1 MVLPLLLGLLGSG
14 AAGAGMLGTLSPL
27 IAGALGSGL
36 GSAIE
41 TGDIGEGIKTGLLSG
56 VLGGIGGSL
65 TGGAAGAAGA
75 APLPAMASNMGTAL
89 PGVAA
94 PSGIMGMLK
103 NMPSGMSA
111 VGKTAGLGLP
121 GMMQQGLKQ
130 GIMSGAGMGTA
141 LGGMAMTKPP
151 SFDTEEE
158 PYIPRANPL
167 TRERYTP
174 AADYR
179 GGTSPEF
186 QYFGPAR
193 YAEGG
198 MVGAPRSMFNP
209 GPDFDY
215 SSMIPVDGLPQRE
228 MREIEER
235 RRLRER
241 TEDGR
246 PNPFFNGLFGKSSDT
261 SELLGTRA
269 APMQRVMNQ
278 LPEGYQA
285 GVSPEFKFFGPAQ
298 AQAQAQA
305 QAAPNQQ
312 PVAFDRDDPANDN
325 IRNNPMLAIMRGI
338 LNPGAPYSGPDKFAV
353 FGDLGRN
360 FMAHSAGL
368 PTEPASVFSPAK
380 MADGGTVMTPSGL
393 EPIAMQGGGIVDIA
407 GAMAPG
413 GQMNEKNIVEGA
425 IAAVEGRIPEEQ
437 AAPILAAFVQAYGE
451 EALRSLVDDVRMGRS
466 PQGGEGPVR
475 GPGDG
480 MADMVPAEMRD
491 GSSDV
496 LLSDGEFVIPADV
509 VSGLGNG
516 STDAGAAELDR
527 MMSRVRQERTGSTT
541 QPAAMNVGG
550 VVPA

>member
-75 APLPAMASNMGTAL
+75 APAAANLASTTAL
-89 PGVAA
+89 SNVAA

-121 GMMQQGLKQ
+121 GMLQQGLKQ

-151 SFDTEEE
+151 SFDTEED
-158 PYIPRANPL
+158 PYIPRAKPL

-209 GPDFDY
+209 GPDFAY

-246 PNPFFNGLFGKSSDT
+246 PNPFFGGLFGKSSDT
-261 SELLGTRA
+261 SGLLDTRA

-285 GVSPEFKFFGPAQ
+285 GVSPEFKFFGPA
-298 AQAQAQA
+298 
-305 QAAPNQQ
+305 
-312 PVAFDRDDPANDN
+312 R
-325 IRNNPMLAIMRGI
+325 
-338 LNPGAPYSGPDKFAV
+338 S
-353 FGDLGRN
+353 
-360 FMAHSAGL
+360 
-368 PTEPASVFSPAK
+368 
-380 MADGGTVMTPSGL
+380 ADGSTVMTPSGL

-413 GQMNEKNIVEGA
+413 GQMNEKDIVEGA

-527 MMSRVRQERTGSTT
+527 MMGRVRQERTGSTA
-541 QPAAMNVGG
+541 QPAAVAAGG
-550 VVPA
+550 MVPA

>member
-75 APLPAMASNMGTAL
+75 AAPVAPSLTSTTAL
-89 PGVAA
+89 SNVAA

-121 GMMQQGLKQ
+121 GMLQQGLKQ

-151 SFDTEEE
+151 KFDEEEE

-186 QYFGPAR
+186 NYFGPTK
-193 YAEGG
+193 YAGGG
-198 MVGAPRSMFNP
+198 MVS
-209 GPDFDY
+209 
-215 SSMIPVDGLPQRE
+215 
-228 MREIEER
+228 
-235 RRLRER
+235 
-241 TEDGR
+241 TEDWNAGAYPRDAAGMAMFDFFGR
-246 PNPFFNGLFGKSSDT
+246 GSMPDTSSD
-261 SELLGTRA
+261 SPIAERA
-269 APMQRVMNQ
+269 APMQRARNTR
-278 LPEGYQA
+278 PAGYRH
-285 GVSPEFKFFGPAQ
+285 GVDPEFQHFGPAQ

-325 IRNNPMLAIMRGI
+325 IRNNPMLALMRGI
-338 LNPGAPYSGPDKFAV
+338 MNPGAPYSGPDKFAV
-353 FGDLGRN
+353 FGDIGRN
-360 FMAHSAGL
+360 FMPHLAGL
-368 PTEPASVFSPAK
+368 PTEPDSVFSSAK
-380 MADGGTVMTPSGL
+380 MADGGMVMTPSGL
-393 EPIAMQGGGIVDIA
+393 APIAMKAGGIADIA

-413 GQMNEKNIVEGA
+413 GQMNEKDIVEGT
-425 IAAVEGRIPEEQ
+425 IAAVEGRISEEQ
-437 AAPILAAFVQAYGE
+437 AAPILAAFVQTYGE

-480 MADMVPAEMRD
+480 MADMIPAEMSD

-516 STDAGAAELDR
+516 STEAGAAELDR
-527 MMSRVRQERTGSTT
+527 MMGRVRQERTGSTT

-550 VVPA
+550 VIPA

>member
-75 APLPAMASNMGTAL
+75 AGATPLPAMASNMGTAL

-121 GMMQQGLKQ
+121 NMLQQGLKQ
-130 GIMSGAGMGTA
+130 GIMSGAGLGTA
-141 LGGMAMTKPP
+141 LGGMAMTQPP
-151 SFDTEEE
+151 SFDTEEA
-158 PYIPRANPL
+158 PYIPRAAPL

-179 GGTSPEF
+179 GGSSPEF
-186 QYFGPAR
+186 KYFGPAR

-198 MVGAPRSMFNP
+198 MVGAPRTMFSP

-215 SSMIPVDGLPQRE
+215 ASMIPVDGLPQRE
-228 MREIEER
+228 MQEIEER

-241 TEDGR
+241 MGGAPLTML
-246 PNPFFNGLFGKSSDT
+246 NPGSSSMLD
-261 SELLGTRA
+261 TRA

-278 LPEGYQA
+278 MPEGYQA
-285 GVSPEFKFFGPAQ
+285 GVSPEFKFFGPA
-298 AQAQAQA
+298 
-305 QAAPNQQ
+305 
-312 PVAFDRDDPANDN
+312 
-325 IRNNPMLAIMRGI
+325 
-338 LNPGAPYSGPDKFAV
+338 
-353 FGDLGRN
+353 
-360 FMAHSAGL
+360 
-368 PTEPASVFSPAK
+368 K
-380 MADGGTVMTPSGL
+380 MADGGMVMTPSGL
-393 EPIAMQGGGIVDIA
+393 SPIVMQAGGLADIA
-407 GAMAPG
+407 GAMAPK
-413 GQMNEKNIVEGA
+413 GQMNEKTIIEGT

-437 AAPILAAFVQAYGE
+437 AAPILAAFVETYGE
-451 EALRSLVDDVRMGRS
+451 EALRKLVDDVRMGRG

-480 MADMVPAEMRD
+480 MADMVPARMSD

-516 STDAGAAELDR
+516 STEAGAAELDR
-527 MMSRVRQERTGSTT
+527 MMGRVRQERTGSTT

-550 VVPA
+550 VIPA

>member
-75 APLPAMASNMGTAL
+75 AAPVAPSLTSTTAL
-89 PGVAA
+89 SNVAA

-121 GMMQQGLKQ
+121 GMLQQGLKQ
-130 GIMSGAGMGTA
+130 GVMSGAGMGTA

-193 YAEGG
+193 YADGG
-198 MVGAPRSMFNP
+198 MV
-209 GPDFDY
+209 
-215 SSMIPVDGLPQRE
+215 
-228 MREIEER
+228 
-235 RRLRER
+235 
-241 TEDGR
+241 
-246 PNPFFNGLFGKSSDT
+246 
-261 SELLGTRA
+261 GTRA

-305 QAAPNQQ
+305 APNQQ

-325 IRNNPMLAIMRGI
+325 IKNNPMLALMRGL
-338 LNPGAPYSGPDKFAV
+338 LNPGAPYSGPPQFAV
-353 FGDLGRN
+353 FGDIGRN
-360 FMAHSAGL
+360 FMPHLAGL
-368 PTEPASVFSPAK
+368 PTEPDSVFSSAK
-380 MADGGTVMTPSGL
+380 MADGGMVMTPSGL
-393 EPIAMQGGGIVDIA
+393 APIAMKAGGIADIA

-413 GQMNEKNIVEGA
+413 GQMNEKDIVEGT
-425 IAAVEGRIPEEQ
+425 IAAVEGRISEEQ
-437 AAPILAAFVQAYGE
+437 AAPILAAFVQTYGE

-480 MADMVPAEMRD
+480 MADMIPAEMSD
-491 GSSDV
+491 GGSDV

-516 STDAGAAELDR
+516 STEAGAAELDR
-527 MMSRVRQERTGSTT
+527 MMGRVRQERTGSTT

-550 VVPA
+550 VIPA